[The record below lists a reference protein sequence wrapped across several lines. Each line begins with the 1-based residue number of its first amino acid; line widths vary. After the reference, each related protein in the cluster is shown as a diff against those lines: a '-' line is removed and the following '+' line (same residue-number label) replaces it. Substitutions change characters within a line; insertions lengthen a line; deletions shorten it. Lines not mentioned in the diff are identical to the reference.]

1 MLRAFSESLY
11 IKEGFVIADL
21 PKWLLKLNG
30 SSISLVSFNCLF
42 WQIIYVWR
50 STTFGFDIKIDWT
63 VCSET
68 LRTVSSTSVAVYKR
82 INLKV

>member
-42 WQIIYVWR
+42 WQIFY
-50 STTFGFDIKIDWT
+50 IKIDWT

>member
-11 IKEGFVIADL
+11 NKEGFVIAYL